1 MQTATRST
9 QLSRSSADRT
19 PLNRAALRLVF
30 GITLMVTMGI
40 SSILP
45 VLPQMAHAFGI
56 PVEGS
61 WRIIAAFA
69 LPGLVFIPFV
79 GVLADRY
86 GRKRVLVPALVL
98 FALGGVACM
107 VAQSYAELLFWRIVQ
122 GAGSAPLGLLYNTII
137 ADTWEGEDRVRAMSA
152 NAMVLGLGTAA
163 SPALGGALGMLHWKL
178 PFVLP
183 LCALGVALMAART
196 PLKNPGAE
204 TGLREYFRA
213 TLSCIGERRTLALLG
228 MTLLTFIMLS
238 GPIITCFPM
247 LAELAFKASPLE
259 SGCII
264 AAASL
269 AAGLAAWTLPRLYRR
284 FSTRALLL
292 AAMALYAVAFAAI
305 SLTPSL
311 WLLVVPIAVYGFA
324 QGLNIPLVSTL
335 LTGQAPDA
343 QRASLMAAN
352 AILLRLGQNIGPSVF
367 GTLAALYGPG
377 TAIALGGVVALAMAA
392 LTAVTPLPQL
402 DGLEDAP
409 SAQGLP

>member
-1 MQTATRST
+1 M
-9 QLSRSSADRT
+9 
-19 PLNRAALRLVF
+19 NRAMLGLVF

-45 VLPQMAHAFGI
+45 VLPQMAHAFNI

-98 FALGGVACM
+98 FAAGGLACAFADSFM
-107 VAQSYAELLFWRIVQ
+107 ELLVCRIVQ

-137 ADTWEGEDRVRAMSA
+137 ADTWEGEERIRAMSL

-163 SPALGGALGMLHWKL
+163 SPAIGGALGMLHWKL
-178 PFVLP
+178 PFILP
-183 LCALGVALMAART
+183 LCALPVALMAVRMPLAT
-196 PLKNPGAE
+196 PRAAATLAG
-204 TGLREYFRA
+204 YVRA
-213 TLSCIGERRTLALLG
+213 TAACIAQRRTLSLLG

-247 LAELAFKASPLE
+247 LAELTFKASPLE
-259 SGCII
+259 SGLII
-264 AAASL
+264 ATASL
-269 AAGLAAWTLPRLYRR
+269 ASGLAAWALPRLYRR
-284 FSTRALLL
+284 YSVRALLL
-292 AAMALYAVAFAAI
+292 ASMALYAVAFAAI
-305 SLTPSL
+305 SVTPRL
-311 WLLVVPIAVYGFA
+311 WLLALPVTVYGLA

-352 AILLRLGQNIGPSVF
+352 AVLLRLGQNIGPFVF
-367 GTLAALYGPG
+367 GTLAGLYGPA
-377 TAIALGGVVALAMAA
+377 TAIALGGVVALGMAA
-392 LTAVTPLPQL
+392 LTAATPLPSL
-402 DGLEDAP
+402 AELREP
-409 SAQGLP
+409 SSVESVP

>member
-1 MQTATRST
+1 M
-9 QLSRSSADRT
+9 LG
-19 PLNRAALRLVF
+19 LVF
-30 GITLMVTMGI
+30 CITLMVTMGI

-45 VLPQMAHAFGI
+45 VLPRMAHAFSV

-86 GRKRVLVPALVL
+86 GRKRVLVPALIL
-98 FALGGVACM
+98 FALGGAACIG
-107 VAQSYAELLFWRIVQ
+107 AQSFAELLFWRMVQ

-137 ADTWEGEDRVRAMSA
+137 ADTWEGDNRVRAMSA

-163 SPALGGALGMLHWKL
+163 SPALGGALGMLDWKL
-178 PFVLP
+178 PFLLP
-183 LCALGVALMAART
+183 LLALPVAVVAART
-196 PLKNPGAE
+196 PLTNPGAR
-204 TGLREYFRA
+204 TGLCAYFRA
-213 TLSCIGERRTLALLG
+213 TFSCIAQRRTLALLG

-247 LAELAFKASPLE
+247 LAELVFKASPLE

-269 AAGLAAWTLPRLYRR
+269 AAGLAAWVLPRLYRR
-284 FSTRALLL
+284 FRVRALLL
-292 AAMALYAVAFAAI
+292 ASMGLYAAAFAAI
-305 SLTPSL
+305 SLTPRL
-311 WLLVVPIAVYGFA
+311 WLLVVPVTVYGFA

-352 AILLRLGQNIGPSVF
+352 AVLLRLGQNIGPSVF

-377 TAIALGGVVALAMAA
+377 TAIALGGVVALLMAG
-392 LTAVTPLPQL
+392 LTAITPLPQRA
-402 DGLEDAP
+402 GPEDAP
-409 SAQGLP
+409 SVTALP